1 MLRKVGLG
9 AVTLLILSACSAE
22 NYYVE
27 TKNGMDIYSFDIQ
40 SYDRGSYNHF
50 VKFYGNNICPQGYK
64 VVDSKLLRQGIG
76 PGAAQHYCIH
86 IACPQRA

>member
-1 MLRKVGLG
+1 MLRNIGLG
-9 AVTLLILSACSAE
+9 LFAVLFVSACAPE

-50 VKFYGNNICPQGYK
+50 IKFYGNNICPHGYS
-64 VVDSKLLRQGIG
+64 VIDSQLLRQGIG
-76 PGAAQHYCIH
+76 PGASQHYRIH
-86 IACPQRA
+86 IACPQRT